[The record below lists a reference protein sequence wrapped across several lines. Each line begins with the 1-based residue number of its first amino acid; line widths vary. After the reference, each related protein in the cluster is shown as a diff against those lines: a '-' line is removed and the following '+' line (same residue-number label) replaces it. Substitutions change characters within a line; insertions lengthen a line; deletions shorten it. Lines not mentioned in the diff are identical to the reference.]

1 MKNYFK
7 IALFILFVFTIKTNA
22 QTVSTNAALT
32 TAISNAT
39 AGTTIIL
46 ANGKW
51 NNVQISIN
59 KTGTATNPII
69 IKAETAGSVFLEG
82 NSYIKIGGKYIYI
95 QGFVFQNP
103 SSLSL
108 TPLVEFKAS
117 STNCDYCK
125 LTNVKIDSYNGTSA
139 QETSTFKWILLN
151 GQYNEISYCSFLGK
165 NGVGSIINDN
175 RDASDPD
182 YTKIHHNYFA
192 NRTPVGEVNALNDQD
207 AIRIGNSGT
216 SLFDSFTEV
225 YENFFHNFS
234 GEVEVISNK
243 SCNNKYYNN
252 TFRNHQGTLTLRHGN
267 NCEVFGN
274 FFIANNQTF
283 SGGIRVMGENH
294 KIYNN
299 YIEGV
304 NSKKPDNSTS
314 KATGGINVSN
324 GRVDSALNGYYQVKN
339 VTITNNTFVNCDF
352 GFRIGTKV
360 SSDLSLA
367 PENLIIANNI
377 IANPSTNGIQQI
389 TAPTG
394 SVSIYQSNIRQGG
407 SWDITTGTN
416 GNTIVNTGLVA
427 TTSTDFFR
435 IVSGSAAINA
445 GVGTYS
451 FLTNDIAGGVRPA
464 SFDIGAEEFGAAGTR
479 KPYTTSDVGIK
490 VGFYGNTT
498 LGLFSPK
505 VESQNNLSVFPVP
518 ANNNFVTIQ
527 SKEAVL
533 GLVQIINIEGKKIFE
548 TTIDSN
554 EYTFNISKLAKG
566 VYFIKALGASKRFIK

>member
-1 MKNYFK
+1 MKHLFK
-7 IALFILFVFTIKTNA
+7 IASFILFVFTFNLEA
-22 QTVSTNAALT
+22 QIVNSNTALA
-32 TAISNAT
+32 TAITNAT
-39 AGTTIIL
+39 AGTTITL
-46 ANGKW
+46 ANGTW
-51 NNVQISIN
+51 TNVQISIN
-59 KTGTATNPII
+59 KTGTAANPII

-82 NSYIKIGGKYIYI
+82 NSYIKIGGKYIYVE
-95 QGFVFQNP
+95 GLVFQNP

-139 QETSTFKWILLN
+139 QSNTVFKWILIN

-165 NGVGSIINDN
+165 YGLGSIINDN

-207 AIRIGNSGT
+207 AMRIGNSAT

-314 KATGGINVSN
+314 NATGGINVSN

-339 VTITNNTFVNCDF
+339 VTITNNTFVNCDY

-394 SVSIYQSNIRQGG
+394 SASIYQSNIRQGG

-416 GNTIVNTGLVA
+416 NNTTVSSGLVA

-435 IVSGSAAINA
+435 IISGSAAIDA

-451 FLTNDIAGGVRPA
+451 FLTNDIAGGTRPA
-464 SFDIGAEEFGAAGTR
+464 NFDIGAEEFGATGTR
-479 KPYTTSDVGIK
+479 KPYTTTDVGTK
-490 VGFYGNTT
+490 VGFYGNTALSVYSPQLDSNNNLLVYPVPSKENVIT
-498 LGLFSPK
+498 IASKDKALGLIEIF
-505 VESQNNLSVFPVP
+505 N
-518 ANNNFVTIQ
+518 A
-527 SKEAVL
+527 
-533 GLVQIINIEGKKIFE
+533 EGKKVFE
-548 TTIDSN
+548 QNIDSN
-554 EYTFNISKLAKG
+554 EYKFDISTLSKG
-566 VYFIKALGASKRFIK
+566 IYFIKAQGVSKRFVK

>member
-1 MKNYFK
+1 M
-7 IALFILFVFTIKTNA
+7 
-22 QTVSTNAALT
+22 
-32 TAISNAT
+32 
-39 AGTTIIL
+39 
-46 ANGKW
+46 
-51 NNVQISIN
+51 
-59 KTGTATNPII
+59 
-69 IKAETAGSVFLEG
+69 
-82 NSYIKIGGKYIYI
+82 
-95 QGFVFQNP
+95 
-103 SSLSL
+103 
-108 TPLVEFKAS
+108 
-117 STNCDYCK
+117 
-125 LTNVKIDSYNGTSA
+125 
-139 QETSTFKWILLN
+139 
-151 GQYNEISYCSFLGK
+151 
-165 NGVGSIINDN
+165 
-175 RDASDPD
+175 
-182 YTKIHHNYFA
+182 
-192 NRTPVGEVNALNDQD
+192 
-207 AIRIGNSGT
+207 
-216 SLFDSFTEV
+216 
-225 YENFFHNFS
+225 
-234 GEVEVISNK
+234 
-243 SCNNKYYNN
+243 
-252 TFRNHQGTLTLRHGN
+252 
-267 NCEVFGN
+267 
-274 FFIANNQTF
+274 
-283 SGGIRVMGENH
+283 
-294 KIYNN
+294 
-299 YIEGV
+299 
-304 NSKKPDNSTS
+304 
-314 KATGGINVSN
+314 
-324 GRVDSALNGYYQVKN
+324 
-339 VTITNNTFVNCDF
+339 TITNNTFVNCDF

-367 PENLIIANNI
+367 PENLMIANNI

-427 TTSTDFFR
+427 TTSTDFFI

-518 ANNNFVTIQ
+518 AINNFVTIQ

-566 VYFIKALGASKRFIK
+566 VYFIKALGASKRFIQ